1 MQPRDEVELNAV
13 AQSNQVAR
21 RERLLRQATAGM
33 SGHWFWLVIG
43 AELVALSVLV
53 EWRGLAAIPAVF
65 LMLAVH
71 LSYIQGRL
79 NAIAALLVEE
89 AATRSNKGSA

>member
-1 MQPRDEVELNAV
+1 MQPRNEVELNAV
-13 AQSNQVAR
+13 VQSNQIAR
-21 RERLLRQATAGM
+21 RERLLRQATAGT
-33 SGHWFWLVIG
+33 SGNWFWLVLG
-43 AELVALSVLV
+43 AEFVALSILV
-53 EWRGLAAIPAVF
+53 EWRGLAAIPAAF

-89 AATRSNKGSA
+89 AATRSNNGGV